1 MGRTI
6 ILSVVGVLILGGLR
20 LRVIRVIF
28 GVVFWLEV
36 MVIIGFGRCCCCCC
50 WLSLINFPDI
60 F

>member
-6 ILSVVGVLILGGLR
+6 ILSVVGVLILGGRR

-36 MVIIGFGRCCCCCC
+36 MVIIRFGG
-50 WLSLINFPDI
+50 S
-60 F
+60 